1 VFCIQV
7 WWVTLFALDALAVAA
22 QSLVASSLG
31 AGDVPR
37 ARGAADRCLKW
48 ALAAGTAVGVG
59 EFLLTRVW
67 AIGLT
72 ACFSNRDLRG
82 GTGVTGAV
90 HRRRRAGRE
99 HTWPAAPRRGASALE
114 RGGVRR

>member
-31 AGDVPR
+31 TGDVPR

-59 EFLLTRVW
+59 KFLSIRVW
-67 AIGLT
+67 AIGMM
-72 ACFSNRDLRG
+72 ACF
-82 GTGVTGAV
+82 
-90 HRRRRAGRE
+90 
-99 HTWPAAPRRGASALE
+99 
-114 RGGVRR
+114 

>member
-1 VFCIQV
+1 MFCIQV

-31 AGDVPR
+31 TGDVPR

-59 EFLLTRVW
+59 KLFFMHVW
-67 AIGLT
+67 AIEMT
-72 ACFSNRDLRG
+72 AC
-82 GTGVTGAV
+82 V
-90 HRRRRAGRE
+90 
-99 HTWPAAPRRGASALE
+99 
-114 RGGVRR
+114 

>member
-1 VFCIQV
+1 MFCVQV

-31 AGDVPR
+31 TGDVPR

-59 EFLLTRVW
+59 KFLLIRVW
-67 AIGLT
+67 AIGMT
-72 ACFSNRDLRG
+72 SC
-82 GTGVTGAV
+82 V
-90 HRRRRAGRE
+90 
-99 HTWPAAPRRGASALE
+99 
-114 RGGVRR
+114 